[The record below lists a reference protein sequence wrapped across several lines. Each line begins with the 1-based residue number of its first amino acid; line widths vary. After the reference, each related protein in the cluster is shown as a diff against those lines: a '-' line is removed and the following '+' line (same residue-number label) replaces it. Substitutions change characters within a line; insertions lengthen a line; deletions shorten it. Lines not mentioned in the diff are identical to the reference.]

1 MDLVVYYT
9 RTNKTEEIAKTI
21 KEEKNTDIL
30 QIKDKTKRNGIIKYL
45 TSAID
50 SVRNKKTEIEYETKD
65 LSSYDT
71 IYIGTPVWASKPTP
85 AIIKFIE
92 ENDFTNTNVVTF
104 ATMMGS
110 GADATIEILNNMIK
124 DKGGNVE
131 KSFAIITRK
140 DNIKELTL
148 DALNN

>member
-21 KEEKNTDIL
+21 KEEKNADIL
-30 QIKDKTKRNGIIKYL
+30 QIKDKAKRDGVIKYL

-50 SVRNKKTEIEYETKD
+50 SVRNKKTEITYDKKN

-92 ENDFTNTNVVTF
+92 ENDFANTNVVTF

-110 GADATIEILNNMIK
+110 GADATIEIMNKMIK
-124 DKGGNVE
+124 DKGGNVV

-140 DNIKELTL
+140 KDIKQLTI
-148 DALNN
+148 DALND